1 MGLAPASQP
10 RASVPD
16 QLPIFRPGSNPGLK
30 TLGSLG
36 RSAAFFGVWA
46 MRANTLIMI
55 VLAGVFGVLA
65 VVLVNIWLAGQR
77 SAMAQTGIVQGST
90 VVVAAMPLK
99 FGDALSA
106 DKLREVAWPAGAVP
120 AGAFKSTK
128 DLLAG
133 DGAKQA
139 LQAIGVNEPILATK
153 ITGPGQRATLSAVL
167 GQGMKAVSIR
177 VNDVLGVAGFVFPG
191 DRVDILLTRTAR
203 GDDGTDKSFVD
214 VLLQSMK
221 VLAIDQVAD
230 ESKDSPTV
238 VKSVTLEASTR
249 DAQKLTLAAGAGQL
263 SLALRQAAASKGET
277 TERVT
282 LSDLSGET
290 PEDVAKRQA
299 ELDRKAAAEAA
310 AAEER
315 KRADDRIAG
324 LTQAVEK
331 VGSRLDELGKVKPA
345 PAVASAPEVK
355 EVVKYVQPE
364 PPKNVSVGV
373 FRGVK
378 LETYDVPRQP

>member
-1 MGLAPASQP
+1 
-10 RASVPD
+10 
-16 QLPIFRPGSNPGLK
+16 
-30 TLGSLG
+30 
-36 RSAAFFGVWA
+36 

-77 SAMAQTGIVQGST
+77 SAMAQTGLVQGST

-99 FGDALSA
+99 FGDALTA

-120 AGAFKSTK
+120 TGAFKTTK
-128 DLLAG
+128 DALAG
-133 DGAKQA
+133 EGTRQA
-139 LQAIGVNEPILATK
+139 LQTISANEPVLASK

-167 GQGMKAVSIR
+167 GEGMKAVSIR

-191 DRVDILLTRTAR
+191 DRVDVLLTRSVRT
-203 GDDGTDKSFVD
+203 DDGADKSFVD
-214 VLLQSMK
+214 VLLQGMK

-238 VKSVTLEASTR
+238 VKSVTLEASTK

-282 LSDLSGET
+282 LSDLTGET
-290 PEDVAKRQA
+290 PADVAARQA
-299 ELDRKAAAEAA
+299 ELDRKAAAEALA
-310 AAEER
+310 AAER
-315 KRADDRIAG
+315 KRADDKLAG
-324 LTQAVEK
+324 LAQAVER
-331 VGSRLDELGKVKPA
+331 VGSRLDEMGKVKPA
-345 PAVASAPEVK
+345 PTVTSAPEVREVVK

-364 PPKNVSVGV
+364 PPKNVTVGV

>member
-1 MGLAPASQP
+1 
-10 RASVPD
+10 
-16 QLPIFRPGSNPGLK
+16 
-30 TLGSLG
+30 
-36 RSAAFFGVWA
+36 

-65 VVLVNIWLAGQR
+65 VVLANIWLANQR
-77 SAMAQTGIVQGST
+77 NAMAQTNDVLRDT
-90 VVVAAMPLK
+90 VVVATVALK
-99 FGDALSA
+99 FGDTLTS
-106 DKLREVAWPAGAVP
+106 DKLREIAWPAGAIP
-120 AGAFKSTK
+120 TGAFKTTK
-128 DLLAG
+128 EALAG
-133 DGAKQA
+133 DGSKQA

-167 GQGMKAVSIR
+167 GEGMKAVSIR

-191 DRVDILLTRTAR
+191 DRVDVLLTRTVR
-203 GDDGTDKSFVD
+203 GDDGADKSFVD

-221 VLAIDQVAD
+221 VLAVDQVAD

-238 VKSVTLEASTR
+238 VKSVTLEASTK

-282 LSDLSGET
+282 LSDLTGET
-290 PEDVAKRQA
+290 PADVAARQA
-299 ELDRKAAAEAA
+299 ELDKKAAAEAA
-310 AAEER
+310 AAAER
-315 KRADDRIAG
+315 KRAEDKIAG

-331 VGSRLDELGKVKPA
+331 VGSRLDELGRTKPVPVVA
-345 PAVASAPEVK
+345 PATK

-364 PPKNVSVGV
+364 PPARATIGV

-378 LETYDVPRQP
+378 LETYDVPRQQ

>member
-1 MGLAPASQP
+1 
-10 RASVPD
+10 
-16 QLPIFRPGSNPGLK
+16 
-30 TLGSLG
+30 
-36 RSAAFFGVWA
+36 
-46 MRANTLIMI
+46 MI

-77 SAMAQTGIVQGST
+77 SAMAQTGLVQGST

-99 FGDALSA
+99 FGDTLSA

-120 AGAFKSTK
+120 TGAFKTTK
-128 DLLAG
+128 EALAG
-133 DGAKQA
+133 EGIRQA
-139 LQAIGVNEPILATK
+139 LQTISANEPVLASK

-191 DRVDILLTRTAR
+191 DRVDVLLTRTVR
-203 GDDGTDKSFVD
+203 GDDGMDRSFVD

-221 VLAIDQVAD
+221 VLAVDQVAD
-230 ESKDSPTV
+230 VSKDSPTV
-238 VKSVTLEASTR
+238 VKSVTVEASTK

-282 LSDLSGET
+282 LSDLVGET
-290 PEDVAKRQA
+290 PADVAARQA
-299 ELDRKAAAEAA
+299 ELDKKAVAEAEAA
-310 AAEER
+310 AERRRAED
-315 KRADDRIAG
+315 KIAG
-324 LTQAVEK
+324 LTQAVER
-331 VGSRLDELGKVKPA
+331 VGSRLDELGRAKPVPVAA
-345 PAVASAPEVK
+345 PATK

-364 PPKNVSVGV
+364 PPARATIGV

-378 LETYDVPRQP
+378 LETYDVPRQQ

>member
-1 MGLAPASQP
+1 
-10 RASVPD
+10 
-16 QLPIFRPGSNPGLK
+16 
-30 TLGSLG
+30 
-36 RSAAFFGVWA
+36 

-65 VVLVNIWLAGQR
+65 VVLANIWLASQR
-77 SAMAQTGIVQGST
+77 NAMARTDDVPRDT
-90 VVVAAMPLK
+90 VVVAAVPLK
-99 FGDALSA
+99 FGDMLTD

-120 AGAFKSTK
+120 AGAFKTTK
-128 DLLAG
+128 EALAG
-133 DGAKQA
+133 EGTKQA
-139 LQAIGVNEPILATK
+139 LQAIGTNEPILATK

-167 GQGMKAVSIR
+167 GEGMKAVSIR

-203 GDDGTDKSFVD
+203 GDDGADKSFVD

-221 VLAIDQVAD
+221 VLAVDQVAD

-238 VKSVTLEASTR
+238 VKSVTLEASTK

-282 LSDLSGET
+282 LSDLTGET

-299 ELDRKAAAEAA
+299 ELDKKAAAEAEA
-310 AAEER
+310 AAER
-315 KRADDRIAG
+315 KHAEDKIAG
-324 LTQAVEK
+324 LTQAVER

-345 PAVASAPEVK
+345 PAVVSAPEVREVVK

-364 PPKNVSVGV
+364 PPKQVTIGV

>member
-1 MGLAPASQP
+1 
-10 RASVPD
+10 
-16 QLPIFRPGSNPGLK
+16 
-30 TLGSLG
+30 
-36 RSAAFFGVWA
+36 

-77 SAMAQTGIVQGST
+77 SAMAQTGIVQAST
-90 VVVAAMPLK
+90 VVVAAIPLK
-99 FGDALSA
+99 FGDTLSA
-106 DKLREVAWPAGAVP
+106 DTLREVAWPAGSIP
-120 AGAFKSTK
+120 TGAFKTTK
-128 DLLAG
+128 EALAG
-133 DGAKQA
+133 EGTRQA
-139 LQAIGVNEPILATK
+139 LQTISANEPVLASK

-167 GQGMKAVSIR
+167 GEGMKAVSIR

-191 DRVDILLTRTAR
+191 DRVDVLLTRTVR
-203 GDDGTDKSFVD
+203 GDDGADKSFVD

-230 ESKDSPTV
+230 VSKDSPTV
-238 VKSVTLEASTR
+238 VKSVTLEASTK

-263 SLALRQAAASKGET
+263 SLALRQAAASKGEM

-282 LSDLSGET
+282 LSDLTGET
-290 PEDVAKRQA
+290 PADVAARQA
-299 ELDRKAAAEAA
+299 ELDRKAAAEAEA
-310 AAEER
+310 AAER
-315 KRADDRIAG
+315 KRAEDKIAG
-324 LTQAVEK
+324 LTQAVER

-345 PAVASAPEVK
+345 PIVMAAPQPVVK

-364 PPKNVSVGV
+364 PPARATIGV

>member
-1 MGLAPASQP
+1 
-10 RASVPD
+10 
-16 QLPIFRPGSNPGLK
+16 
-30 TLGSLG
+30 
-36 RSAAFFGVWA
+36 
-46 MRANTLIMI
+46 MRANTAIMI
-55 VLAGVFGVLA
+55 VLAGVFGILA
-65 VVLVNIWLAGQR
+65 VVLANIWLASQR
-77 SAMAQTGIVQGST
+77 SAMAQTGAVQGST

-99 FGDALSA
+99 FGDTLTA
-106 DKLREVAWPAGAVP
+106 DKLREVAWPAGSIP
-120 AGAFKSTK
+120 TGAFKTTK
-128 DLLAG
+128 EALAG
-133 DGAKQA
+133 EGTRQA
-139 LQAIGVNEPILATK
+139 LQTISANEPVLASK

-167 GQGMKAVSIR
+167 GEGMKAVSIR

-191 DRVDILLTRTAR
+191 DRVDVLLTRTVR
-203 GDDGTDKSFVD
+203 GDDGADKSFVD

-230 ESKDSPTV
+230 VSKESPTV

-263 SLALRQAAASKGET
+263 SLALRQAAANKGET

-282 LSDLSGET
+282 LSDLTGET
-290 PEDVAKRQA
+290 PADVAARQA
-299 ELDRKAAAEAA
+299 ELDKKAAAEAA

-315 KRADDRIAG
+315 KRAADKIAG

-345 PAVASAPEVK
+345 PAVVAAPQPVVK
-355 EVVKYVQPE
+355 EVVKYVTPA
-364 PPKNVSVGV
+364 PPARATIGV

>member
-1 MGLAPASQP
+1 
-10 RASVPD
+10 
-16 QLPIFRPGSNPGLK
+16 
-30 TLGSLG
+30 
-36 RSAAFFGVWA
+36 

-65 VVLVNIWLAGQR
+65 VVLANIWLASQR
-77 SAMAQTGIVQGST
+77 NAMARTDDVPHDT
-90 VVVAAMPLK
+90 VVVAAIPLK
-99 FGDALSA
+99 FGDTLTE
-106 DKLREVAWPAGAVP
+106 DKLREIAWPAGAVP
-120 AGAFKSTK
+120 AGAFKTTK
-128 DLLAG
+128 EMLTG
-133 DGAKQA
+133 EGVKQA
-139 LQAIGVNEPILATK
+139 LQAIGTNEPVLATK

-167 GQGMKAVSIR
+167 GEGMKAVSIR

-191 DRVDILLTRTAR
+191 DRVDILLTRTVR
-203 GDDGTDKSFVD
+203 GDDGADKSFVD

-230 ESKDSPTV
+230 VSKDSPTV
-238 VKSVTLEASTR
+238 VKSVTLEVSTK

-263 SLALRQAAASKGET
+263 SLALRQAAASKGEA

-282 LSDLSGET
+282 LSDLTGEM

-299 ELDRKAAAEAA
+299 ELEKKAAADALAEA
-310 AAEER
+310 ER
-315 KRADDRIAG
+315 KRAEEKIAG
-324 LTQAVEK
+324 LTQAVER
-331 VGSRLDELGKVKPA
+331 VGSRLDELGKAKPA
-345 PAVASAPEVK
+345 PAAAEVREVVK

>member
-1 MGLAPASQP
+1 
-10 RASVPD
+10 
-16 QLPIFRPGSNPGLK
+16 
-30 TLGSLG
+30 
-36 RSAAFFGVWA
+36 

-65 VVLVNIWLAGQR
+65 VVLANIWLAGQR
-77 SAMAQTGIVQGST
+77 SAMAEANGTQRDT
-90 VVVAAMPLK
+90 VVVAAVPLK

-106 DKLREVAWPAGAVP
+106 DKLREIAWPAGAIP
-120 AGAFKSTK
+120 TGAFKTTK
-128 DLLAG
+128 EALAG
-133 DGAKQA
+133 EGARQA
-139 LQAIGVNEPILATK
+139 LQTIGVNEPILATK
-153 ITGPGQRATLSAVL
+153 ITGPGQRATLSAVI
-167 GQGMKAVSIR
+167 GEGMKAVSIR

-191 DRVDILLTRTAR
+191 DRVDVLLTRTVR
-203 GDDGTDKSFVD
+203 DTDGGDKSFVD

-221 VLAIDQVAD
+221 VLAVDQVAD

-238 VKSVTLEASTR
+238 VKAVTLEASTK

-282 LSDLSGET
+282 LSDLTGET

-299 ELDRKAAAEAA
+299 ELDKKAAADAMAEA
-310 AAEER
+310 ER
-315 KRADDRIAG
+315 KRADDKIAG
-324 LTQAVEK
+324 LAQAVER
-331 VGSRLDELGKVKPA
+331 VGSRLDELGKAKPVPVAAPA
-345 PAVASAPEVK
+345 PAAKEVVK
-355 EVVKYVQPE
+355 EVIKYVQPE
-364 PPKNVSVGV
+364 PPARATVGV

>member
-1 MGLAPASQP
+1 
-10 RASVPD
+10 
-16 QLPIFRPGSNPGLK
+16 
-30 TLGSLG
+30 
-36 RSAAFFGVWA
+36 

-77 SAMAQTGIVQGST
+77 SAMAQTGLVQGST

-99 FGDALSA
+99 FGDALTA

-133 DGAKQA
+133 DAKQA

-167 GQGMKAVSIR
+167 GEGMKAVSIR

-282 LSDLSGET
+282 LSDLTGET
-290 PEDVAKRQA
+290 AADVAARQA
-299 ELDRKAAAEAA
+299 ELDKKAAAEAA

-315 KRADDRIAG
+315 KRAEDRIAG

-345 PAVASAPEVK
+345 PAVASAPQVKEVVK

-364 PPKNVSVGV
+364 PPARATVGV
-373 FRGVK
+373 FRGIK
-378 LETYDVPRQP
+378 LETYDVPRQK

>member
-1 MGLAPASQP
+1 
-10 RASVPD
+10 
-16 QLPIFRPGSNPGLK
+16 
-30 TLGSLG
+30 
-36 RSAAFFGVWA
+36 

-65 VVLVNIWLAGQR
+65 VVLANIWLASQR
-77 SAMAQTGIVQGST
+77 SAMAEANGIQRDT
-90 VVVAAMPLK
+90 VVVAAVPLK

-106 DKLREVAWPAGAVP
+106 DKLREIAWPAGAIP
-120 AGAFKSTK
+120 TGAFKTTK
-128 DLLAG
+128 EALAG
-133 DGAKQA
+133 EGARQA
-139 LQAIGVNEPILATK
+139 LQTIGVNEPILATK
-153 ITGPGQRATLSAVL
+153 ITGPGQRATLSAVI
-167 GQGMKAVSIR
+167 GEGMKAVSIR

-191 DRVDILLTRTAR
+191 DRVDVLLTRTVR
-203 GDDGTDKSFVD
+203 DSDGADKSFVD

-221 VLAIDQVAD
+221 VLAVDQVAD

-238 VKSVTLEASTR
+238 VKAVTLEASTK

-282 LSDLSGET
+282 LSDLTGET
-290 PEDVAKRQA
+290 PQDVAKRQA
-299 ELDRKAAAEAA
+299 ELDKKAAADALAEA
-310 AAEER
+310 ER
-315 KRADDRIAG
+315 KRADDKIAG
-324 LTQAVEK
+324 LAQAVEK

-345 PAVASAPEVK
+345 PAVASAPEVREVVK

-364 PPKNVSVGV
+364 PPKNVTVGV

>member
-1 MGLAPASQP
+1 
-10 RASVPD
+10 
-16 QLPIFRPGSNPGLK
+16 
-30 TLGSLG
+30 
-36 RSAAFFGVWA
+36 
-46 MRANTLIMI
+46 MRANTLVMI

-77 SAMAQTGIVQGST
+77 SAMAQSGAIQSST

-120 AGAFKSTK
+120 AGAFKTTK

-167 GQGMKAVSIR
+167 GEGMKAVSIR

-263 SLALRQAAASKGET
+263 SLALRQAAANKGET

-282 LSDLSGET
+282 LSDLTGET
-290 PEDVAKRQA
+290 PADVAARQA

-310 AAEER
+310 AAAER
-315 KRADDRIAG
+315 KRAEDKIAG

-331 VGSRLDELGKVKPA
+331 VGNRLDQLSKVKPA
-345 PAVASAPEVK
+345 PAVVSAPEVK
-355 EVVKYVQPE
+355 EVVKYVQPA
-364 PPKNVSVGV
+364 PPARATIGV